1 MVMSLIGLCSF
12 CIKPLALIWLNR
24 EPITSAVLSLMN
36 AWLCWAACGPETRL
50 HFIHTKSKQSFRNYR
65 CYLMGHV
72 EVRVII
78 RDGSDCNPR
87 HQDFLM
93 VGNIFLSCFVN
104 QVQKRPK
111 ASLSEGQRL
120 VGRHKGFTQL
130 TSVPSCI
137 SMVACLLGNN
147 LDRNKVFLMSLGS
160 RKRQMD
166 GEPATCCSPQQ
177 GQQPAAGERVDG
189 VGGGG
194 QRPARQETVG
204 GAAPAHLLQVSQLH
218 LWAAG

>member
-1 MVMSLIGLCSF
+1 MALTVTLAIRTFSWLETFFCHVLLIRS
-12 CIKPLALIWLNR
+12 
-24 EPITSAVLSLMN
+24 
-36 AWLCWAACGPETRL
+36 
-50 HFIHTKSKQSFRNYR
+50 
-65 CYLMGHV
+65 
-72 EVRVII
+72 
-78 RDGSDCNPR
+78 
-87 HQDFLM
+87 
-93 VGNIFLSCFVN
+93 
-104 QVQKRPK
+104 QKRSK

-130 TSVPSCI
+130 TSVPSCV
-137 SMVACLLGNN
+137 SVVACLLGNN
-147 LDRNKVFLMSLGS
+147 LDGNKVFLVSLSS

-177 GQQPAAGERVDG
+177 GQQPAAGERADG

-218 LWAAG
+218 L